1 MFDKVL
7 SGTKKPE
14 TNNQAI
20 ELTSKEYAWN
30 EKQTFRLAF
39 VVLLL
44 QFRYQEDK
52 KQLTEKVKQL
62 TIDLRSEKG
71 IKKRKE
77 VEIRFVVITFEIF
90 SLM

>member
-1 MFDKVL
+1 MCDKVL

-52 KQLTEKVKQL
+52 KQLT
-62 TIDLRSEKG
+62 IDLMSEKG
-71 IKKRKE
+71 IKQRKE
-77 VEIRFVVITFEIF
+77 AEIRFVVITF
-90 SLM
+90 